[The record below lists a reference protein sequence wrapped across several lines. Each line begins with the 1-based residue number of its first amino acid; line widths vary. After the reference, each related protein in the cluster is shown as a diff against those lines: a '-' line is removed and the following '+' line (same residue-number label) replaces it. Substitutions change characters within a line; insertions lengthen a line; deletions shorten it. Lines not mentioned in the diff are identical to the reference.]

1 MGSSLSIQ
9 SRDKRRRS
17 NRLSKPPSN
26 LVTLSSSIHGAASQP
41 ISPSSSPASST
52 PVDWQNPWTGAS
64 VPVTSPG
71 TDFSGRRSQSFPSAS
86 IHSERPRVT
95 TGHIGRSQS
104 IVKEKVDR
112 SPTSSS
118 STSRS
123 LSQRAS
129 FQPAK
134 QTTFQPTTLWSE
146 PPSPLGRPGPPK
158 RSYSVQSPPRRSNAT
173 IYGSMLEDAASSNT
187 HFMVDNQG
195 FSLIRRRSLLTRP
208 GIATRRSTRQVV
220 QRLPSPIDQEAGF
233 APTEPLYGP
242 LPDHGNTLSLP
253 PFRPPTPGDFEYTHL
268 GALKLG
274 SLRVVNCSTS
284 PCPSDR
290 SRLTQARSPSPVHG
304 ERRPYTSEEWPFRG
318 EFQSLERNLSGPG
331 SSDGF
336 ELIRKG
342 SPDLDVMALATECPS
357 DKSRALSVTS
367 LDHGGRSVP
376 VSVLENGGD
385 CPSAPGPFV
394 ESSATNLPQ
403 RYPSKST
410 DEGISVSDEDR
421 GSTAKAGGSTQGE
434 TKYSPSRTHRK
445 VDSGYSSATS
455 VRSLQDA
462 RIRASIDSQASAQ
475 LPRSRR
481 FTLGSDSGKP
491 DLSRMKPSADLG
503 KQLPLNRH
511 LSLHGPRTHT
521 SDPSA
526 WSTSLSSMC
535 LETFQIP
542 AGRRPRS
549 SSSCIPQGISRAQSL
564 SRYCAQLRNI
574 EAAPL
579 VPLAVQQTAELQMA
593 DTEDSVYGSASSRRL
608 PSSSADGGLPD
619 LSPDMGYIKPGEVS
633 SETTGHDKTHAV
645 AGLRR
650 HKSFSRSRCTGTVAS
665 EGVDMTILPAH
676 DLPRGRARSRNDEY
690 QRRRLSK
697 PQKRSN
703 LYMTTSPFIF
713 H

>member
-26 LVTLSSSIHGAASQP
+26 LVTLSSSSHGAASQP
-41 ISPSSSPASST
+41 ISPSSAPASST

-64 VPVTSPG
+64 VSVASPG
-71 TDFSGRRSQSFPSAS
+71 TQSSGQRSQSFPSAS
-86 IHSERPRVT
+86 IHSEPPRVT
-95 TGHIGRSQS
+95 TSHIGRSQS

-118 STSRS
+118 STSGS

-158 RSYSVQSPPRRSNAT
+158 RSYSVQSPPRRTRAT

-187 HFMVDNQG
+187 HFMVDSQG

-208 GIATRRSTRQVV
+208 GIATRRSSRKVV
-220 QRLPSPIDQEAGF
+220 QCLPSPIDHEAGF
-233 APTEPLYGP
+233 APAEPLDQCHRHYGP
-242 LPDHGNTLSLP
+242 LPEHDSPLSLP

-290 SRLTQARSPSPVHG
+290 SRLTQARSPSPVLG
-304 ERRPYTSEEWPFRG
+304 ERRPYTAEEWPFRG
-318 EFQSLERNLSGPG
+318 EFQSLG
-331 SSDGF
+331 SPDGF
-336 ELIRKG
+336 ELIHKG
-342 SPDLDVMALATECPS
+342 SPDLDVMTLATS
-357 DKSRALSVTS
+357 DKSKSLPGTS

-376 VSVLENGGD
+376 AYTLENGGD
-385 CPSAPGPFV
+385 CPSASGLIV
-394 ESSATNLPQ
+394 ESSATILPQ
-403 RYPSKST
+403 RHPSKST

-421 GSTAKAGGSTQGE
+421 GSTAQAGGSTKGE
-434 TKYSPSRTHRK
+434 SKYLPSRTHRK
-445 VDSGYSSATS
+445 VDSGYSSAAS

-462 RIRASIDSQASAQ
+462 RIRVSIDSQASAQ
-475 LPRSRR
+475 FPRSRR
-481 FTLGSDSGKP
+481 FTLGSDSGKL
-491 DLSRMKPSADLG
+491 DLSRMKTSADLG
-503 KQLPLNRH
+503 NQLPLNRH
-511 LSLHGPRTHT
+511 LSLYGSRTHT
-521 SDPSA
+521 SGPSA

-542 AGRRPRS
+542 ADRRPRS

-579 VPLAVQQTAELQMA
+579 VPPSVQQTEKLRMA
-593 DTEDSVYGSASSRRL
+593 DAEGSVYGSSSSRRL
-608 PSSSADGGLPD
+608 SSPNANGGLLD
-619 LSPDMGYIKPGEVS
+619 LGQDPGRYVETGEVS
-633 SETTGHDKTHAV
+633 SETTGHDKTHAA

-650 HKSFSRSRCTGTVAS
+650 PKSFSRPRCTGTVAS
-665 EGVDMTILPAH
+665 EGVDVTILPAPE
-676 DLPRGRARSRNDEY
+676 LPRGRARSRNDEY

-697 PQKRSN
+697 PQKSTN
-703 LYMTTSPFIF
+703 LYAATSPFIF